1 MQVTLTKSD
10 KHDKRLKAVFE
21 NKTIYFGQKGGSTYI
36 DHNDKHIKSNWEAR
50 HKVRED
56 WAKYDSAGALA
67 KHILWNKP
75 TIKMSIQDLN
85 SKQKQYKFI
94 WDK

>member
-10 KHDKRLKAVFE
+10 KPEKRLKAVFE
-21 NKTIYFGQKGGSTYI
+21 NKTVHFGQKGGSTYI
-36 DHNDKHIKSNWEAR
+36 DHNDNQIKSNWEAR

-56 WAKYDSAGALA
+56 WGKYNSAGALA

-75 TIKMSIQDLN
+75 TLKGSIQDLN
-85 SKQKQYKFI
+85 SKQKQYTFVWGK
-94 WDK
+94 